1 MRPYKPR
8 KPYPNCFR
16 AGLIDSRAESGAEK
30 SDFHQSPWLFRNMCY
45 LSIRYLAKYKNNMN
59 TFIETTKAI
68 SDPNRVRILMALR
81 ADELCVCRIIELL
94 QLAPS
99 TVSKHLTIL
108 KQAGLIEG
116 RKEGRWMYYRLPHDP
131 ASRAWNTLHWVF
143 QSLKTSPDIKT
154 DEARL
159 TKIMKIDIEELC
171 AIYKK

>member
-1 MRPYKPR
+1 
-8 KPYPNCFR
+8 
-16 AGLIDSRAESGAEK
+16 
-30 SDFHQSPWLFRNMCY
+30 
-45 LSIRYLAKYKNNMN
+45 MN
-59 TFIETTKAI
+59 TFIETTKAL
-68 SDPNRVRILMALR
+68 SDPNRVRVLMALR
-81 ADELCVCRIIELL
+81 AGELCVCRIIELL

-131 ASRAWNTLHWVF
+131 TSKAWNTLHWVF
-143 QSLKTSPDIKT
+143 QSLESSPDIKN

-159 TKIMKIDIEELC
+159 TKIMKIDVEKLC